1 MHVRFLSLLDP
12 PPPGFTGGPFGK
24 RDLLSCAVVLLI
36 PSYEAACKLLDN
48 FELRVE
54 GILLSIGE
62 KAMHQVGPLL
72 WHLSLPQEQINSEN
86 ESLALMLDI
95 LAAASSLRN
104 RAILNE
110 RRAKQLGDELDAC
123 RHDYTTMRNSLYN
136 QVLRLTD
143 SENRLSSIL
152 NSTDVHIYMY
162 DREGNFIFANQ
173 ASCAFLGASQ
183 EKIAG
188 VHCSQFFAPS
198 SIERL
203 RRNALHT
210 WESGEFSCADEAYTL
225 NADGKTC
232 HFNTRRFPLRR
243 DDGNVYAVCGISI
256 DITERKESEKRQRLA
271 ASVFASSYE
280 GIAIAD
286 EENRIIDVNP
296 AFTRIT
302 GYLREEAIGQPA
314 LQLLYGGKGG
324 EQLDTSIRL
333 HLENFSFWRREV
345 QNRRK
350 DGEEFSEMLSVTAV
364 HDDDGRLINYIAV
377 FSDISQIKKQESEI
391 HRISYHDTLTGLPN
405 RRLLLERMTMA
416 LAESRRNNRLIAV
429 CCLDLDGFKL
439 INERYGVHRGDEIL
453 IAMANQIKKVMR
465 VNDQIARLGGDEFSL
480 LITGLDRV
488 EDCYKALERILQAV
502 RKPIEVGE
510 EEVTITGSLGAA
522 LFPLDNADGE
532 TLMRHADQAM
542 YLVKKSGGNNY
553 QLFDAEHE
561 RQSQQHRDTVARLRL
576 ALQNN
581 EFELYYQP
589 KVNLATG
596 CVVGA
601 EALLRWNHP
610 ENGILAPKAFLHY
623 FEGSLNEAIGEWVID
638 SALTQMVL
646 WHSVGLNLPVSV
658 NIDAAHLS
666 QANFADRLAELLGSH
681 AALSPDVHLEM
692 EILET
697 AALTDTKHAVNA
709 IERCRQMGVRFSLDD
724 FGTGYS
730 SLTYLRSLPIDTLKI
745 DQSFVRDMLEDK
757 DDMGIVES
765 IIRLGAAFNCEVIAE
780 GTETMAHGAALLR
793 LGCQFAQGYG
803 IARPMPAAQMESWAR
818 QWRAQAPWKDILANG
833 HDFVSRPDE

>member
-1 MHVRFLSLLDP
+1 MHVRFLSLIDP
-12 PPPGFTGGPFGK
+12 APPGFTSGHFGK
-24 RDLLSCAVVLLI
+24 RELLSGAVVLLT
-36 PSYEAACKLLDN
+36 PSNEAACALLDG
-48 FELRVE
+48 FESRVE

-62 KAMHQVGPLL
+62 TAMHQVGPLL
-72 WHLSLPQEQINSEN
+72 WHLSLPQAQISSEN

-95 LAAASSLRN
+95 LSAASSLRN
-104 RAILNE
+104 RAVINE
-110 RRAKQLGDELDAC
+110 RRANHLADELDTC

-152 NSTDVHIYMY
+152 NSTDVHVYMY
-162 DREGNFIFANQ
+162 DRDGNFLFANQ
-173 ASCAFLGASQ
+173 SSCTFLGIQQEQVVGTHVSQ
-183 EKIAG
+183 CFDAATVAHIR
-188 VHCSQFFAPS
+188 QS
-198 SIERL
+198 S
-203 RRNALHT
+203 LHT
-210 WESGEFSCADEAYTL
+210 WENGEFSSADEIYTL
-225 NADGKTC
+225 LSSGKLY

-243 DDGNVYAVCGISI
+243 DDGSVYAVCGISI
-256 DITERKESEKRQRLA
+256 DIAERKENEKRQRLA

-280 GIAIAD
+280 GIVIAD
-286 EENRIIDVNP
+286 EQNRIVDVNP

-302 GYLREEAIGQPA
+302 GYLREEVIGQPA
-314 LQLLYGGKGG
+314 LQLLYSGKG
-324 EQLDTSIRL
+324 EKQLDESIRQ
-333 HLENFSFWRREV
+333 HLEKTSFWRREV

-350 DGEEFSEMLSVTAV
+350 EGEEFSEMLSVTAV
-364 HDDDGRLINYIAV
+364 RDTDGKLSNYIAV
-377 FSDISQIKKQESEI
+377 FSDISQLKKQESEI

-416 LAESRRNNRLIAV
+416 LTESRRNNKLLAV
-429 CCLDLDGFKL
+429 CCLDLDGFKT
-439 INERYGVHRGDEIL
+439 INERYGERRGDEIL

-465 VNDQIARLGGDEFSL
+465 VNDQIARLSGDEFSL
-480 LITGLDRV
+480 IITGLDRV
-488 EDCYKALERILQAV
+488 EDSYKALERVLQAV

-510 EEVTITGSLGAA
+510 EQVTITGSLGAA
-522 LFPLDNADGE
+522 LFPIDNVDCE

-542 YLVKKSGGNNY
+542 YQAKKSGGNVY

-561 RQSQQHRDTVARLRL
+561 RQSQQHRDTVARLRI

-589 KVNLATG
+589 KVNLSTG

-601 EALLRWNHP
+601 EALIRWNHP
-610 ENGILAPKAFLHY
+610 ENGILSPNAFLH
-623 FEGSLNEAIGEWVID
+623 FLEGSLSEAVGEWVID

-646 WHSVGLNLPVSV
+646 WHAAGLSLPVSV
-658 NIDAAHLS
+658 NIDGAHLS
-666 QANFADRLAELLGSH
+666 QTSFADRLADLLASH
-681 AALSPDVHLEM
+681 AALPPDIHLEM

-697 AALTDTKHAVNA
+697 AALADTKHAVNA
-709 IERCRQMGVRFSLDD
+709 IERCRQLGVRFSLDD

-765 IIRLGAAFNCEVIAE
+765 IVRLGSAFSCSVIAE
-780 GTETMAHGAALLR
+780 GTESMEHGAALLR
-793 LGCQFAQGYG
+793 LGCQMAQGYG
-803 IARPMPAAQMESWAR
+803 IARPMPAMQMEAWVR
-818 QWRAQAPWKDILANG
+818 QWHAQAPWKEIQG
-833 HDFVSRPDE
+833 G